1 MIKAGMDAFYAHGLP
16 ESQIYSDSF
25 EYSDDALKSMGITKP
40 KPASL

>member
-25 EYSDDALKSMGITKP
+25 EYSDDALKAMGIQKP
-40 KPASL
+40 RS